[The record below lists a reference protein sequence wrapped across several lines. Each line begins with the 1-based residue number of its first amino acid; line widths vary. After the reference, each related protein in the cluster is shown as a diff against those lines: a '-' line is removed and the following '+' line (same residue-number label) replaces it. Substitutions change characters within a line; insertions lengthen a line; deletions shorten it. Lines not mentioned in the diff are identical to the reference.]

1 MSRQKFAKL
10 SFPNGFVILF
20 LIILITWIAT
30 YIIPAG
36 EYASKVVNG
45 KTVIQPDSFRFI
57 ESTNV
62 GFFDALKA
70 IPKGIADAATLIVMI
85 FIIGGAIRI
94 FDGSGAIKAAIYRVS
109 DAIGR
114 EKSEWLLAVLML
126 FFGFLGGFP
135 AMLESAIPF
144 APITMG
150 IALSLG
156 YDRVVGM
163 SVLFLPLIAGWSS
176 GPTNAFSVGVGQ
188 TIAELPLFSGFGYR
202 FFIFLVF
209 MAITIFFVLRYAKK
223 VRLDPTASL
232 VFESSSH
239 SEYELEEEKE
249 KVPFTKRHA
258 GVLITLLG
266 IIAVVLYG
274 TFNWNWGLVEMSVAY
289 LLGGIIAGILAG
301 YNANKIS
308 EELLEGGKL
317 IFVAAM
323 AIGLAR
329 AIPIILELGKVKD
342 TVISG
347 FATILQGL
355 PETLTA
361 ICMFFAQ
368 TLINLFIPSS
378 SGQAMATLPIMLPL
392 SDIVGL
398 SRQIAILTFQLGDGL
413 THMWFPTAGALI
425 ALLAFS
431 KISYGKWLKF
441 STPYL
446 AAMWL
451 ASILLITGAVFIDFQ

>member
-20 LIILITWIAT
+20 MIIILTWLAT
-30 YIIPAG
+30 FIVPSG
-36 EYASKVVNG
+36 EYASEVVDG
-45 KTVIQPDSFRFI
+45 KTVIQADSFRYI
-57 ESTNV
+57 ESPPV
-62 GFFDALKA
+62 SFFDTLKA
-70 IPKGIADAATLIVMI
+70 IPKGITDAATLIVMI

-94 FDGSGAIKAAIYRVS
+94 FDGSGAIKAAIYSVS

-114 EKSEWLLAVLML
+114 ERSEWLLAVLML

-163 SVLFLPLIAGWSS
+163 SVLFLPLIAGWSA
-176 GPTNAFSVGVGQ
+176 GPSNAFSVGVGQ
-188 TIAELPLFSGFGYR
+188 SLAELPLFSGFGYR
-202 FFIFLVF
+202 LFIFLVF
-209 MAITIFFVLRYAKK
+209 MAVTIFFVLRYARK
-223 VRLDPTASL
+223 VRIDPAASL
-232 VFESSSH
+232 VYDPSSPA
-239 SEYELEEEKE
+239 EQETGVEKI
-249 KVPFTKRHA
+249 PFTKRHA
-258 GVLITLLG
+258 GVLFTLLG
-266 IIAVVLYG
+266 CIAVVLYG
-274 TFNWNWGLVEMSVAY
+274 TFNLKWGLVEMSVAY
-289 LLGGIIAGILAG
+289 LVAGIIAGILAG

-308 EELLEGGKL
+308 DELLEGGKL

-342 TVISG
+342 TVISA
-347 FATILQGL
+347 FASLLQGL

-361 ICMFFAQ
+361 ISMFFAH
-368 TLINLFIPSS
+368 TVINLFIPSS

-431 KISYGKWLKF
+431 RISYGKWLRF

-446 AAMWL
+446 VSMWL
-451 ASILLITGAVFIDFQ
+451 ASTLLIAGAVWIGYQ